1 MSTGKYRYIPPQ
13 PPLWFSMAVPAGIAA
28 IVGLLSAQGNTAL
41 MLPGMAV
48 GAIIAAVISAV
59 LITLNLTRFK
69 AGVIFAALMVAFG
82 TVYSSVPFGIM
93 IGLVGY
99 VLGRMSIWLNA
110 GDYRL
115 ALPPYASSREVLNFY
130 GFRVI
135 CGGIFIF
142 LITPILI
149 LIPLSFNQEPYFS
162 FTEGML
168 ALDPAAYSLR
178 WYKDILYNGMV
189 APQAIEGWWEDMWA
203 NSQWVRSIKNSLF
216 IGFFATIISTAL
228 GTLAAIGLSRSE
240 MPYKRAVMALLI
252 SPYGGAIGDYCIGA
266 VLFLLIYWSGQNLY
280 WYYLIPCRSWY
291 AICHYYSD
299 GERCPDLTEA
309 LRDLQANL
317 GAGAGDN
324 VL

>member
-1 MSTGKYRYIPPQ
+1 
-13 PPLWFSMAVPAGIAA
+13 
-28 IVGLLSAQGNTAL
+28 
-41 MLPGMAV
+41 MLPGDGGRGCYCSSDFG
-48 GAIIAAVISAV
+48 GADHLESNPISKLGLFLV
-59 LITLNLTRFK
+59 RL
-69 AGVIFAALMVAFG
+69 VVAFG
-82 TVYSSVPFGIM
+82 YLYYLIGAIRFVNM

-99 VLGRMSIWLNA
+99 VLGPDVRSGLNT

-115 ALPPYASSREVLNFY
+115 ALPPYASSRVRCLDFMGLPRDLRRYFY
-130 GFRVI
+130 
-135 CGGIFIF
+135 F
-142 LITPILI
+142 LITPILDYSFH
-149 LIPLSFNQEPYFS
+149 LSFNQEPYFS

-252 SPYGGAIGDYCIGA
+252 SPMVVPLVITASG
-266 VLFLLIYWSGQNLY
+266 LFYFFLIYWSGQNLY
-280 WYYLIPCRSWY
+280 WYYLIPCCSWY

-299 GERCPDLTEA
+299 GNAVRI
-309 LRDLQANL
+309 
-317 GAGAGDN
+317 
-324 VL
+324 